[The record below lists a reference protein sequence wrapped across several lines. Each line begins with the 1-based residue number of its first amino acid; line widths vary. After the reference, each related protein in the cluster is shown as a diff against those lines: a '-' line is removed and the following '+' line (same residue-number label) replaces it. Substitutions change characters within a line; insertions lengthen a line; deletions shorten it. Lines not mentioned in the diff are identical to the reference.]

1 MAPIITRTSTANA
14 VAAPLTV
21 RAAGEAGSPPK
32 AAICVASRLPRVSSN
47 TASAATET
55 TWAARAAYTPAAAR
69 LTADDVDRMCSPPAP
84 GV

>member
-1 MAPIITRTSTANA
+1 M
-14 VAAPLTV
+14 AAPLTL

-32 AAICVASRLPRVSSN
+32 AAICAASRLPLVSSN
-47 TASAATET
+47 TASAATDT

-69 LTADDVDRMCSPPAP
+69 FSADDLDRICSPPAP